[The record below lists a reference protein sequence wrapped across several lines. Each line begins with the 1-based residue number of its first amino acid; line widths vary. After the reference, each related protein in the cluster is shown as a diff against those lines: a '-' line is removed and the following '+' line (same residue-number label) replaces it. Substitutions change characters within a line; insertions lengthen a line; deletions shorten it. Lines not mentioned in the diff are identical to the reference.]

1 MAGEEYV
8 VVDMPAAVGNT
19 LDVAH
24 FYSLDKSWCVL
35 MRSQVVSRRPID
47 LLTVGPR
54 ESIIWLKGGV
64 SCFLDRILAEYLKPC
79 K

>member
-8 VVDMPAAVGNT
+8 VVDMPAAVGNP

-24 FYSLDKSWCVL
+24 FYSLKQSWCVL
-35 MRSQVVSRRPID
+35 MRSQVVSRRLVD
-47 LLTVGPR
+47 LLIVGPR
-54 ESIIWLKGGV
+54 ESIIWLKEGV